1 MSRYKYYSDTMIDT
15 IAQLWTLACKSFGAD
30 EDKLHTRQL
39 DCVFAKQALWKI
51 LHDHGWS
58 DRQIA
63 KEMGFDLS
71 TICHGRLS
79 AESSL
84 KYIKGYKERYQE
96 LERRCEDYLNK

>member
-1 MSRYKYYSDTMIDT
+1 MIDT
-15 IAQLWTLACKSFGAD
+15 IAQLWTLACKSFEAD

-39 DCVFAKQALWKI
+39 YCVFAKQALWKI

-63 KEMGFDLS
+63 KEMGFDRS
-71 TICHGRLS
+71 TICHGRQS

-96 LERRCEDYLNK
+96 LERKCEELGL

>member
-1 MSRYKYYSDTMIDT
+1 MIDT
-15 IAQLWTLACKSFGAD
+15 IAQLWTLACKSFGA
-30 EDKLHTRQL
+30 EEGKLHTRQL

-63 KEMGFDLS
+63 KEMGFDRS
-71 TICHGRLS
+71 TICHGRQS

-84 KYIKGYKERYQE
+84 KYIKGYKERYLE
-96 LERRCEDYLNK
+96 LERKCEELGL

>member
-1 MSRYKYYSDTMIDT
+1 MTMIDT

-30 EDKLHTRQL
+30 EDRLHTRQL

-63 KEMGFDLS
+63 KEMGFDRS
-71 TICHGRLS
+71 TIYHGRQS

-84 KYIKGYKERYQE
+84 KYVKGYKERYQE
-96 LERRCEDYLNK
+96 LERRCEELG

>member
-1 MSRYKYYSDTMIDT
+1 MIYT

-30 EDKLHTRQL
+30 EDRLHTRQL

-63 KEMGFDLS
+63 KEMGFDRS
-71 TICHGRLS
+71 TVCHGRLS

-84 KYIKGYKERYQE
+84 KYIKGYKERYLE
-96 LERRCEDYLNK
+96 LEQRCVRLDL